1 MATLRISQPA
11 IFDETEAYNY
21 IYITYIFSYLFIYL
35 FIHLFI
41 YLCVYLLRSHRISKM
56 PIIPWEISEL
66 NRGL

>member
-21 IYITYIFSYLFIYL
+21 IYITYIYLFIYL
-35 FIHLFI
+35 FI
-41 YLCVYLLRSHRISKM
+41 YLCVHLLRSHRISKM